1 MKKFIS
7 TMLTVIMVLL
17 LCIGCSNTK
26 AQNTATTES
35 TATESTTTKTTD
47 ATATTPAAS
56 DTMQKAE
63 ATTTKAEPVELTILA
78 AASLTD
84 ATTKI
89 AELYKTVAPNVTL
102 TFSYGA
108 SGALQT
114 QIEEGAP
121 ADLFMSA
128 APKQMNALDEKGL
141 LLADTRKDLLLNK
154 IVLITPKDSSLGLTS
169 FEDVSTDKVK
179 TIALG
184 EPAGVP
190 VGQYAEQVFTSL
202 GTLDAVKAKANYG
215 SDVKQVLSWVESGE
229 VDCGVVY
236 ATDAKTSDKVS
247 VVCEAPEGSH
257 DAVVYPAAVIASSTS
272 PDDAKAFLDYLSSD
286 EAKAV
291 FVEYGFTMK

>member
-1 MKKFIS
+1 MKKLIS
-7 TMLTVIMVLL
+7 TMLTVLMVTS
-17 LCIGCSNTK
+17 LCIGCSSKQTEK
-26 AQNTATTES
+26 TAS
-35 TATESTTTKTTD
+35 TG
-47 ATATTPAAS
+47 
-56 DTMQKAE
+56 
-63 ATTTKAEPVELTILA
+63 ATTTETTSEASSNTPTTATKDSKQTTQATTAKTEPVELTILA

-89 AELYKTVAPNVTL
+89 AELYKTVAPDVTL

-121 ADLFMSA
+121 ADIFMSA

-141 LLADTRKDLLLNK
+141 LLPDTRKDLLLNK
-154 IVLITPKDSSLGLTS
+154 IVLITPKDTSLGLTS

-179 TIALG
+179 SIALG
-184 EPAGVP
+184 EPEGVP
-190 VGQYAEQVFTSL
+190 VGQYAEQIFTSL

-247 VVCEAPEGSH
+247 VICEAPEGSH
-257 DAVVYPAAVIASSTS
+257 DAVVYPAAVIAKSTS
-272 PDDAKAFLDYLSSD
+272 QDAAKEFLDYLSSD
-286 EAKAV
+286 DAKAV
-291 FVEYGFTMK
+291 FEEYGFTMK